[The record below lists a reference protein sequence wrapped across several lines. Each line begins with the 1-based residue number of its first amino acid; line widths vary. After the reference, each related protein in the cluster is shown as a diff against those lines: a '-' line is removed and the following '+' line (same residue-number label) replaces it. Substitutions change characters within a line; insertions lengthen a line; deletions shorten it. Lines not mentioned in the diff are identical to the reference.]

1 VRKTTR
7 ALQLDL
13 GISQAQFLAQYW
25 QRKPLLIQHAFQ
37 QFASPITPNDLAGV
51 ATEVDSLARLVQW
64 RNRRWSTRNGP
75 FSAAD
80 FAALPKRDWT
90 LLVQDCDKWFVDI
103 AAVKDCFDF
112 IPNWRLDDVMVSFA
126 APGGSVGAHV
136 DQYDVFLLQAKGSR
150 RWQIDDRPGS
160 DATNLP
166 NAPLKLLKNFTPNR
180 EWILQPGDMLYL
192 PPGIPHHGVAVDE
205 CLTFS
210 IGFRAP
216 SARELWLDWLN
227 VGDEQNTT
235 EPRFADPGLELQ
247 ESKAGIGPKAIGRLR
262 QAMSRALT
270 QSDLELAQWFAIFL
284 SRYRAGRAYPTG
296 KPIARGRQNV
306 LTDAKY
312 AGSILVRDPYVRCAY
327 VQDDR
332 GATLCVAGEQY
343 QVGAKFA
350 QAFCAQSTLPLAT
363 WQKSQRDLAC
373 IAILNQRGCIRITR
387 RARAT

>member
-13 GISQAQFLAQYW
+13 GTSPAQFLAQYW
-25 QRKPLLIQHAFQ
+25 QRKPLLIPNAFQ
-37 QFASPITPNDLAGV
+37 RFSSPITPNDLAGV
-51 ATEVDSLARLVQW
+51 ATEADSLARLVQW
-64 RNRRWSTRNGP
+64 RNHRWSVRNGP

-90 LLVQDCDKWFVDI
+90 LLVQDCDKWFAEI
-103 AAVKDCFDF
+103 AAIKDCFDF

-136 DQYDVFLLQAKGSR
+136 DQYDVFLLQTSGSR

-160 DATNLP
+160 DPANLP

-192 PPGIPHHGVAVDE
+192 PPGIPHHGVALDE

-227 VGDEQNTT
+227 VDDVQNTS
-235 EPRFADPGLELQ
+235 EPRFADAGLELH
-247 ESKAGIGPKAIGRLR
+247 ESKNGIDLKAIGRLR
-262 QAMSRALT
+262 DAMSKAIT
-270 QSDLELAQWFAIFL
+270 QSDAELAKWFALFL
-284 SRYRAGRAYPTG
+284 SRYRAGREFPAG
-296 KPIARGRQNV
+296 KPIARGRLAA

-312 AGSILVRDPYVRCAY
+312 ASSMIVRDPYARCTY
-327 VQDDR
+327 VQENR
-332 GATLCVAGEQY
+332 AATLCVAGEQY
-343 QVGAKFA
+343 LVGTKFA
-350 QAFCAQSTLPLAT
+350 QAFCAQSTLPLAA
-363 WQKSQRDLAC
+363 WQESQRDLAC
-373 IAILNQRGCIRITR
+373 IAILKQRGCIRITR
-387 RARAT
+387 RARET